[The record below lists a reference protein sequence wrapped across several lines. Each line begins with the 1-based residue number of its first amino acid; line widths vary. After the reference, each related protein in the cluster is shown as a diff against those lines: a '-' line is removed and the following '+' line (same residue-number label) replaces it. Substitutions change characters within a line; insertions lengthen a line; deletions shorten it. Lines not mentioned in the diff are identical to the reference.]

1 MGTPIKKLH
10 PVEVYRAIQEFAD
23 EEMETLL
30 LLMDKDLTQE
40 ILLRR
45 EEAKSKPEDLLSEEE
60 FFKPQI

>member
-1 MGTPIKKLH
+1 MGTPIKKLD

>member
-1 MGTPIKKLH
+1 
-10 PVEVYRAIQEFAD
+10 VEVYRAIQEFAD

>member
-1 MGTPIKKLH
+1 MGTPIKKLG

-60 FFKPQI
+60 FFKPEI

>member
-1 MGTPIKKLH
+1 MGTPIKKLD

-45 EEAKSKPEDLLSEEE
+45 EEAKSRPEDLLSEEE
-60 FFKPQI
+60 FFKSEI